1 MVPETGFLK
10 LTLEPSSMASD
21 ARSALIRKGNELFN
35 QGKHDLA
42 KRVFLTAGYA
52 DGLVR
57 LGEYYDSQ
65 GQPLE
70 AFRMYWLAKYR
81 KKIDPAIEI
90 MARSLRRWLRDERE
104 VPDARDTEAKGQ

>member
-10 LTLEPSSMASD
+10 LTLEPAPLASD
-21 ARSALIRKGNELFN
+21 ARSALIRKGNELMN
-35 QGKHDLA
+35 LGQYEMA
-42 KRVFLTAGYA
+42 KRVFLTAGYG

-57 LGEYYDSQ
+57 LGEVYEGQ

-81 KKIDPAIEI
+81 KKIDPAIEV
-90 MARSLRRWLRDERE
+90 MARSIRRWLRDERE
-104 VPDARDTEAKGQ
+104 PREDPEPEAKG